1 MNYPNPG
8 ARLAAC
14 ALLIALSSLPATLF
28 AQSAGGDTAAASAAT
43 SPAVA
48 PAAAPATA
56 PMAQAPATPAPATP
70 APAEPVANPNL
81 AGETEVVCRTVRVSG
96 SRLRKEK
103 ICTSRAGAQDA
114 REWVKRHQDHSS
126 AAGSAADVNG
136 GG

>member
-1 MNYPNPG
+1 MNHPNPG

-14 ALLIALSSLPATLF
+14 ALLIALTSLPATLF
-28 AQSAGGDTAAASAAT
+28 AQSTNGETVSPAATNATAAV
-43 SPAVA
+43 PV
-48 PAAAPATA
+48 AAPAV
-56 PMAQAPATPAPATP
+56 PAPATP
-70 APAEPVANPNL
+70 PPATSAPAEPVANPNL

-96 SRLRKEK
+96 SRLRKERV
-103 ICTSRAGAQDA
+103 CTSRAGAQDA